1 MDGFIVV
8 MAIIVINAIA
18 WQLIKNGKI

>member
-1 MDGFIVV
+1 MDAFIVV

>member
-1 MDGFIVV
+1 MDAFIVV
-8 MAIIVINAIA
+8 MVIIVINAIA

>member
-1 MDGFIVV
+1 MDAFVVV